1 MDISQR
7 EILYI
12 CSRLF
17 SYPHEEDEKV
27 VQECLDDLSGSE
39 KTKKEIRNAVKSIYR
54 IPLHERQELYV
65 STFDLKAKYGLYLSS
80 HEYGDSPKRGAALIK
95 LQKVVNEGGYERK
108 DGELADYIPMLFEF
122 IAVTA
127 DQLDHV
133 RLVKRLGCVMYRILL
148 EFSKDHP
155 YHAAIALLMDHV
167 FEKPTRDEL
176 LKVEQEREEADLE
189 DLPYPIM
196 YN

>member
-1 MDISQR
+1 MDVSQR

-17 SYPHEEDEKV
+17 SYPQVEDEKIV
-27 VQECLDDLSGSE
+27 KECLDDLSGSD
-39 KTKKEIRNAVKSIYR
+39 KMKNEIRNAVEFIYR

-80 HEYGDSPKRGAALIK
+80 HEFGDSPKRGAALIK

-122 IAVTA
+122 VAVTSE
-127 DQLDHV
+127 QVDHS
-133 RLVKRLGCVMYRILL
+133 RLLKRLGIVMYRILL
-148 EFSKDHP
+148 EFPEDHP
-155 YHAAIALLMDHV
+155 YYPTVSLLTEHV
-167 FEKPTRDEL
+167 FEKPTRDEM

-189 DLPYPIM
+189 ELPFPIM